1 VPVTTEKLVF
11 LQAQTTI
18 TTMRISKIYTFIA
31 MLCLAVA
38 PSFADNDKDKASHE
52 SDEIDNYDFLYNN
65 EDYDSDF
72 SIAPVNELLD
82 EAFSHIGARYR
93 SGQSSPKGFDCSGF
107 TSYVFKNQG
116 ITLNRSSR
124 EQYTQGTAVSKKDLR
139 SGDLVFFTSPGSGRR
154 IGHVGIVVDVD
165 PLKGSFSFIHASSNK
180 GVTISSSNEA
190 YYSRRY
196 VGARRIKQ

>member
-1 VPVTTEKLVF
+1 
-11 LQAQTTI
+11 
-18 TTMRISKIYTFIA
+18 

-38 PSFADNDKDKASHE
+38 PSFADNDKDNNTYE
-52 SDEIDNYDFLYNN
+52 NDEIDNYDFLYNN

-82 EAFSHIGARYR
+82 EAFSHIGTRYR
-93 SGQSSPKGFDCSGF
+93 SGQSGPKGFDCSGF

-124 EQYTQGTAVSKKDLR
+124 EQYTQGTAVARKDLR

-180 GVTISSSNEA
+180 GVTISNSNEA